1 MAEIKGYIYEEI
13 KNLANKKR
21 YEALQRV
28 ENKYVKELE
37 KVKEEAETEITPEV
51 LKAAQI
57 EVKLETYGKLHL
69 DVKIPKDKE
78 KFFEEK
84 FKKLTSAVQSRISKE
99 KHAIEEKYDKWL
111 CEFAKNAN
119 EGIVIDLPTF
129 E

>member
-119 EGIVIDLPTF
+119 EGIVIDLPRF
-129 E
+129 G

>member
-1 MAEIKGYIYEEI
+1 MAEIKGYIYDEI

-28 ENKYVKELE
+28 EDKYEKELE
-37 KVKEEAETEITPEV
+37 KVKEEAEKEITPEV
-51 LKAAQI
+51 LKVAQI
-57 EVKLETYGKLHL
+57 KVKLESYGDLNL

-78 KFFEEK
+78 KSFKEK
-84 FKKLTSAVQSRISKE
+84 FKKLTSAVQGRISKE
-99 KHAIEEKYDKWL
+99 RHAIEEKHDKWL

>member
-28 ENKYVKELE
+28 EGKYEKELE
-37 KVKEEAETEITPEV
+37 QVKQEAEKEITPEV
-51 LKAAQI
+51 LKVAQI
-57 EVKLETYGKLHL
+57 KVSLESYGDLNL
-69 DVKIPKDKE
+69 DVRIPKDK
-78 KFFEEK
+78 KKSFEEK

-99 KHAIEEKYDKWL
+99 KHAIEEKHDKWL

>member
-37 KVKEEAETEITPEV
+37 KVKQDAEKEITPEV
-51 LKAAQI
+51 LKVAQI
-57 EVKLETYGKLHL
+57 KVSLKSYGDLNL
-69 DVKIPKDKE
+69 DVRIPKDK
-78 KFFEEK
+78 KKSFEEK
-84 FKKLTSAVQSRISKE
+84 YKKLTSAVQSRISKE
-99 KHAIEEKYDKWL
+99 KHAIEEKHDKWL